1 MPSAL
6 RLVLIALLISLPMAA
21 CTPREESPAARVRV
35 DGAVAAVVNGDPVYL
50 ADIELE
56 AASQGLIEPGEAFG
70 IGHPAYQTVLDQLID
85 QRLMAQEAL
94 AKGLNREGTA
104 PRRLEAA
111 RERVLGNILVESLVA
126 AHVTDEKI
134 RQMYSQQVGLQQ
146 IDDEVRISMI
156 LVETEEEAE
165 EVRQRVTTGEEFNVV
180 AFEVSLDTATRL
192 EGGALGYVQP
202 NLMGEP
208 FASAIGDTSVGD
220 VSEPFESDTG
230 WHLIKVEDRRTPPPK
245 TLEEMRPEIVTF
257 LTYAE
262 ISQILKTLRAEA
274 VIEPGN
280 GVPTLSPDDLPA
292 TSRPDDTL

>member
-1 MPSAL
+1 MTNAL
-6 RLVLIALLISLPMAA
+6 RHALFAAIGGLVLTA
-21 CTPREESPAARVRV
+21 CNPQGTDPAARVRV

-50 ADIELE
+50 ADVELE
-56 AASQGLIEPGEAFG
+56 AAAQGRIDPGEPFG
-70 IGHPAYQTVLDQLID
+70 IGHPAYQDVLDQLID

-94 AKGLNREGTA
+94 AKDLDKEGTS

-126 AHVTDEKI
+126 ANVTDEKI
-134 RQMYSQQVGLQQ
+134 RQMYAEQVNLQQ
-146 IDDEVRISMI
+146 IDDEVKVSVI

-165 EVRQRVTTGEEFNVV
+165 TVRRRVTSGEEFSVV
-180 AFEVSLDTATRL
+180 AFEVSQDSASRL

-202 NLMGEP
+202 TLMGEP
-208 FASAIGDTSVGD
+208 FSSAIGNTSVGD
-220 VSEPFESDTG
+220 VSEPFESEAG
-230 WHLIKVEDRRTPPPK
+230 WYLIKVEDRRTPPPK

-262 ISQILKTLRAEA
+262 ISQILKALRAEA

-280 GVPTLSPDDLPA
+280 GVPTVTPEELSNP
-292 TSRPDDTL
+292 SQPDDTL

>member
-1 MPSAL
+1 MTNAL
-6 RLVLIALLISLPMAA
+6 RHALFAAIGGLVLTA
-21 CTPREESPAARVRV
+21 CNPQGTDPAARVRV

-50 ADIELE
+50 ADVELE
-56 AASQGLIEPGEAFG
+56 AAAQGRIDPGEPFG
-70 IGHPAYQTVLDQLID
+70 IGHPAYQDVLDQLID
-85 QRLMAQEAL
+85 QRLMAQEAV

-134 RQMYSQQVGLQQ
+134 RQMYSEQVTLQQ
-146 IDDEVRISMI
+146 IDDEVQVSMI
-156 LVETEEEAE
+156 LVESEEEAAA
-165 EVRQRVTTGEEFNVV
+165 VRERVTTGEEFSVV
-180 AFEVSLDTATRL
+180 AFEVSQDTTTRL
-192 EGGALGYVQP
+192 EGGALGYVRP
-202 NLMGEP
+202 ALMGEP
-208 FASAIGDTSVGD
+208 FSSAIGDTAVGD
-220 VSEPFESDTG
+220 VSEPFQSEAG

-262 ISQILKTLRAEA
+262 ISQILKALRAEA

-280 GVPTLSPDDLPA
+280 GVPTVSQEPRSTSNPADDSL
-292 TSRPDDTL
+292 

>member
-1 MPSAL
+1 MPSVL
-6 RLVLIALLISLPMAA
+6 RTVLITTLAALPMAA
-21 CTPREESPAARVRV
+21 CTPQDESPAARVRV

-50 ADIELE
+50 ADVELE
-56 AASQGLIEPGEAFG
+56 AAAQGRIAPGEPFG
-70 IGHPAYQTVLDQLID
+70 IGHPAYQDVLDQLID

-94 AKGLNREGTA
+94 AKGLHQEGTA

-134 RQMYSQQVGLQQ
+134 REMYAEQVALQQ
-146 IDDEVRISMI
+146 IDDEVQISMI
-156 LVETEEEAE
+156 LVDTEEEAI
-165 EVRQRVTTGEEFNVV
+165 EVRRRVTSGEEFSVV
-180 AFEVSLDTATRL
+180 AFEVSQDTATRL

-202 NLMGEP
+202 TLMGEP
-208 FASAIGDTSVGD
+208 FSSAIGNTSVGD
-220 VSEPFESDTG
+220 VSAPFESEAG
-230 WHLIKVEDRRTPPPK
+230 WHLIKVDDRRTPPPK

-262 ISQILKTLRAEA
+262 ISQILKALRAEA

-280 GVPTLSPDDLPA
+280 GVPTVSPEDLASPPPA
-292 TSRPDDTL
+292 EDTL